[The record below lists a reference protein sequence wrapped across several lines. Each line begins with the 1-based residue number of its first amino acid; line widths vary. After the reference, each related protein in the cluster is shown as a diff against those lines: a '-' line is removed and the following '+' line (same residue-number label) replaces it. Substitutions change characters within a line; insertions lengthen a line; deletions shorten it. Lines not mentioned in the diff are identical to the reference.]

1 MGSPLLSIGDVAK
14 RAGVATSALRFY
26 ESEGLVTSVRSSG
39 GQRRYSRDMLRRVAF
54 IRVAQRVGLS
64 LDDIRNSFHLL
75 PEGRTPTKAD
85 WTRLSRSWRPVLDE
99 QIAMLERLRDQLD
112 SCIGCGCLSLQLCA
126 LYNPGD
132 RAARYGNG
140 PRYLFGDPPAGPNAS
155 APLQEPGL
163 RSASGLR
170 SPRLD

>member
-1 MGSPLLSIGDVAK
+1 VSTPLLSIGEIAG
-14 RAGVATSALRFY
+14 RAGVATSALRYY
-26 ESEGLVTSVRSSG
+26 ESEGLITSVRTSG

-64 LDDIRNSFHLL
+64 LDDIRSAFGLL

-112 SCIGCGCLSLQLCA
+112 SCIGCGCLSLQRCA
-126 LYNPGD
+126 LYNPSD
-132 RAARYGNG
+132 QAARYGSG
-140 PRYLFGDPPAGPNAS
+140 PRYLFGDAPADPSAAAS
-155 APLQEPGL
+155 DLMA
-163 RSASGLR
+163 R
-170 SPRLD
+170 PR